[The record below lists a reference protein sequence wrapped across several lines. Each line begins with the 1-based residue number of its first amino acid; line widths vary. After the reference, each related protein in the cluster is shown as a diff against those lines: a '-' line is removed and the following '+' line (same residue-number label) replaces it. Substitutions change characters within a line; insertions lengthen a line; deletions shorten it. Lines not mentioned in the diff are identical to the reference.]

1 MGFIATDWQEGENNH
16 RGYKF
21 ISATKF
27 YNVYCK
33 LAKDNDKHVSCASA
47 SDLSIFLLRA
57 MQMLKACGDM
67 VS

>member
-21 ISATKF
+21 ISAAKF

-47 SDLSIFLLRA
+47 SDLGTFL
-57 MQMLKACGDM
+57 
-67 VS
+67 